1 MTTETHFT
9 RRDGGEYAYTIEAT
23 KLKFGVG
30 AIGEVGHD
38 AKALGMTRV
47 ALYTDP
53 RVAKLEHVATGP
65 GSQRH
70 HQYSGKR
77 MGSRPCAGP
86 D

>member
-1 MTTETHFT
+1 MSPESVFT
-9 RRDGGEYAYTIEAT
+9 RLEGGEYAYTIEAT

-30 AIGEVGHD
+30 AIGEIGDD

-77 MGSRPCAGP
+77 MGSRPCAGA